1 MKKFK
6 GKVAVIT
13 GASSGIG
20 RALAE
25 RCAQEGM
32 KVVIAD
38 TDKKALAQTEK
49 DLKASGASV
58 LAVSTD
64 VSKPGEVE
72 ALAKKTI
79 DTFGAVHLLCN
90 AVGVHTLAPLS
101 ETTLADWQWVIGVNL
116 NGTIYS
122 VEAFLPFMFK
132 QDTEC
137 HIVNTTSVLGGFYAL
152 PFNGPYNLSEFA
164 LVTLSET
171 LYLELATLHP
181 KVKVSV
187 LSPDYADTGIMDS
200 ELHRP
205 AELKNAPAKAKA
217 GEANPNF
224 EKIKDIIQATVQAET
239 PPEQLAD
246 MVFEAIK
253 AEKFYIFP
261 HPTSNVIMADRL
273 GRVLEQRNPENI
285 LKMMGMV
292 S

>member
-32 KVVIAD
+32 KVVLAD
-38 TDKKALAQTEK
+38 TDKKALAKTEK
-49 DLKASGASV
+49 DLKAAGASV

-64 VSKPGEVE
+64 VSKAEAVE
-72 ALAKKTI
+72 ALAKKTL

-90 AVGVHTLAPLS
+90 TAGVHSPTPLA
-101 ETTLADWQWVIGVNL
+101 ETTLADWKWVIGVNL
-116 NGTIYS
+116 NGAIYS
-122 VEAFLPFMFK
+122 LVYFLPTMIK

-137 HIVNTTSVLGGFYAL
+137 HIVNTASVLGGLYAL
-152 PFNGPYNLSEFA
+152 PYNGPYNVSEFG

-171 LYLELATLHP
+171 LCLELAGMHP
-181 KVKVSV
+181 KVKVSF
-187 LSPDYADTGIMDS
+187 LCPDYADSGILDS
-200 ELHRP
+200 ERHRP
-205 AELKNAPAKAKA
+205 AELRNAPAKGKG
-217 GEANPNF
+217 GEADPNF

-239 PPEQLAD
+239 PPQQLAD
-246 MVFEAIK
+246 IVFEAIK
-253 AEKFYIFP
+253 EEKFYIFP
-261 HPTSNVIMADRL
+261 HPTSKVIIGDRL
-273 GRVLEQRNPENI
+273 ERVQQQRNPENI
-285 LKMMGMV
+285 LKLMGIV

>member
-116 NGTIYS
+116 NGAIYS

-171 LYLELATLHP
+171 LYLELATLHH

-205 AELKNAPAKAKA
+205 AELKNAPTKAKA

-224 EKIKDIIQATVQAET
+224 QKIKDIIQATVQAET

-253 AEKFYIFP
+253 EEKFYIFP

-273 GRVLEQRNPENI
+273 GCVLEQRNPENI